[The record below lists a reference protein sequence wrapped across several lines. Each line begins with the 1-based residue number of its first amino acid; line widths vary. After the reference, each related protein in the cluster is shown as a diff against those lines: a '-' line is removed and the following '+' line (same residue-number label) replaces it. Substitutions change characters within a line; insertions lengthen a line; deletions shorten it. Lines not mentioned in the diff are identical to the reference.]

1 MSTYL
6 SNSPTYLP
14 TIQPFQ
20 PDMQLYAGTLE
31 MKQTKFDQA
40 AKQISSLYGSLLN
53 APMLRDKNIATR
65 DEFFKSI
72 DYEIKKIANLDLS
85 LQENVNQA
93 TQLFTSLYDDKN
105 IVKDMMWTKNFY
117 NQRQRGESF
126 RNCFDPEKC
135 GGEFWQGGLDVLD
148 YRAQEFKA
156 ASDEEAMNFGDVRYV
171 PYINVMAEAQKVAE
185 KHGLGDGITVD
196 TPLGNGYIVQTTNG
210 PDLAAGP
217 LMTIF
222 NERFK
227 NDPKLQD
234 YYKAVAYLERKNW
247 VASNVQNYGGS
258 YDAAE
263 QAYISERKQAIEEL
277 YAPEQDK
284 TNFAKDAQSQKR
296 KQLEDKIRNEG
307 TTGDDDLAAEYL
319 RTLESERTLSESSK
333 QLEESLNAATGST
346 NMGRRSLAGEA
357 IDSSWASALFN
368 LDIKKA
374 AIAESYRNHKVLYK
388 EDTVWLKKQQMA
400 NDRYIAELKKKEEEE
415 DAENDDFFS
424 TSGISIADGS
434 SAGPG
439 ATVIDLDE
447 NAPGKAIEKE
457 TKEAE
462 EQFEGVNR
470 TINTRIFESTLS
482 SAKNGDAQSNLD
494 LINQVDL
501 LFNEYASWAGKKG
514 RSGEV
519 TDAVNKLAAWN
530 KKSEKEKL
538 GWAKAGGY
546 DYIFKKLD
554 ENSQHKMYKK
564 LYGPMANSAINN
576 KESRPFLNQTV
587 RSLYPDLQQASN
599 AMVVKNSW
607 QDITKSLYT
616 GAINKFTATE
626 PTSPLVQFLPY
637 TVGNKGFRSANQ
649 FAVAYAFDKS
659 GTKKITPYE
668 KPGATGL
675 PDWMENMLDPTG
687 EAKRNMQRK
696 TVEYEVV
703 GKDGKTRKEKRY
715 ADNGQLVIP
724 NQLSFAKNLAWAT
737 GDQILKTQP
746 KVKFKDEM
754 GKEKTVYAGQFFTD
768 EYDIAPQYQQYADKF
783 EFEKKDGKE
792 SSFEKNFRDAKWA
805 WVFGDKSDAW
815 VRNDDGTW
823 SPDPYSERTTMLGRG
838 FTNLFTGGPAA
849 VWEGITMGYGK
860 GMVVGEAARQAGTR
874 EYFDK
879 YTNYN
884 TEVDT
889 FYGNDWEGNKPVMH
903 YEIEREMGN
912 VEVPG
917 GSIFGDLVN
926 MGSFGAKAIN
936 GVFDLSDKKNAMSN
950 KYNIGFWQYIKA
962 SQAGGI
968 GNDTGQSMIMA
979 GNIKEKA
986 IHSETD
992 AQIFNDLLT
1001 LSTQRQSK
1009 EKTSLAINY
1018 SYVNIAMG
1026 KEDWQGMIVKPALKA
1041 GENDPALGII
1051 RQVVA
1056 SRLGKKTDSA
1066 NVTEYLDKIVNEG
1079 ITLYQPD
1086 AVAEKYNPTSKTES
1100 KLGETG
1106 GHYFYNTTKRRALE
1120 KVMAITGQVQVP
1132 GYEDIGDL
1140 RIVRDGINYKVVG
1153 QIQTGFDAQ
1162 TGKKKYWNAEAGS
1175 PIIFDGNTPL
1185 HEIMYQYP
1193 IPGANGRMYAGL
1205 NGYLANARQD
1215 LIASGTYQSPNKVYD
1230 PSYVPQLWKER
1241 FGEITQIPTRTD
1253 FSKSSM
1259 RPIGNNMYKETVSGD
1274 IFTSEGRVV
1283 RFGGPK
1289 Y

>member
-72 DYEIKKIANLDLS
+72 DYEIKKVANLDLS

-117 NQRQRGESF
+117 NQRERGESF

-156 ASDEEAMNFGDVRYV
+156 ASDDEAMSFGDVKYV

-185 KHGLGDGITVD
+185 KNGIGQMTID
-196 TPLGNGYIVQTTNG
+196 TPLGNGYIMQTTNG
-210 PDLAAGP
+210 PDIAAGP
-217 LMTIF
+217 LMSIF
-222 NERFK
+222 TERFK
-227 NDPKLQD
+227 NDPKLQE

-247 VASNVQNYGGS
+247 VASNAQNYGGS
-258 YDAAE
+258 YEAAE
-263 QAYISERKQAIEEL
+263 QAYVTERKQAIEEL
-277 YAPEQDK
+277 YAPEKDK
-284 TNFAKDAQSQKR
+284 TTFAKDVQSQKKKELEERIR
-296 KQLEDKIRNEG
+296 KEG

-319 RTLESERTLSESSK
+319 KTLESERTLTDADK
-333 QLEESLNAATGST
+333 QLEESLNAAVGSSRMPKR
-346 NMGRRSLAGEA
+346 NLAGEA
-357 IDSSWASALFN
+357 IDASWASALFN
-368 LDIKKA
+368 LDVKKA
-374 AIAESYRNHKVLYK
+374 AIAESWRDYKVLYK
-388 EDTVWLKKQQMA
+388 EDTVWLRKQQMA
-400 NDRYIAELKKKEEEE
+400 NDRYIAELKKKEEKEE
-415 DAENDDFFS
+415 EVNDDFFS

-439 ATVIDLDE
+439 ATVIDLSE
-447 NAPGKAIEKE
+447 TAAGNVISKE

-470 TINTRIFESTLS
+470 TINTRLYSSTLA
-482 SAKNGDAQSNLD
+482 SANNGDAQSSLD
-494 LINQVDL
+494 LVNQVDL
-501 LFNEYASWAGKKG
+501 LFNEYSSWANKKG
-514 RSGEV
+514 ASGEK
-519 TDAVNKLAAWN
+519 TDAANKLTDWN
-530 KKSEKEKL
+530 RKSMKEKL
-538 GWAKAGGY
+538 SWAKSGGY

-554 ENSQHKMYKK
+554 ESSQHKMYKN

-576 KESRPFLNQTV
+576 KESRPYLNQTV
-587 RSLYPDLQQASN
+587 KSLYPDLQQASN

-616 GAINKFTATE
+616 GSINKITATGDD
-626 PTSPLVQFLPY
+626 SPINQFLPY
-637 TVGNKGFRSANQ
+637 TVGEKGFRSANQ
-649 FAVAYAFDKS
+649 FAVAYAFDK
-659 GTKKITPYE
+659 GGVKKITPYE
-668 KPGATGL
+668 TPGATGL
-675 PDWMENMLDPTG
+675 PSWMESMLDPTG
-687 EAKRNMQRK
+687 QAKKNMQRK

-703 GKDGKTRKEKRY
+703 GKDGNTRKEKRY
-715 ADNGQLVIP
+715 ADNGQLVVP
-724 NQLSFAKNLAWAT
+724 NQLSYAKNMYWAT
-737 GDQILKTQP
+737 GDQVLKTQP
-746 KVKFKDEM
+746 KIKFTDEA
-754 GKEKTVYAGQFFTD
+754 GKAKSVYAGQFFND
-768 EYDIAPQYQQYADKF
+768 EYDIVPEYAQYADKF
-783 EFEKKDGKE
+783 QFERKDGKQTA
-792 SSFEKNFRDAKWA
+792 FERNFRDAKWA
-805 WVFGDKSDAW
+805 WAFGDKSDAW
-815 VRNDDGTW
+815 VKRDDGTW
-823 SPDPYSERTTMLGRG
+823 APDPYSERTTMFGRG
-838 FTNLFTGGPAA
+838 ISNLFTGGPAA
-849 VWEGITMGYGK
+849 MWEGISMGYGE
-860 GMVVGEAARQAGTR
+860 GLVSGEAARRSGTN

-879 YTNYN
+879 FTNYN
-884 TEVDT
+884 VDIDEY
-889 FYGNDWEGNKPVMH
+889 YGEDWEGKKPLMH

-968 GNDTGQSMIMA
+968 GNDAGQSMIMA
-979 GNIKEKA
+979 GNIQKNA
-986 IHSETD
+986 IHSEAD
-992 AQIFNDLLT
+992 AQIFNDLIT

-1009 EKTSLAINY
+1009 DKTSLAINY
-1018 SYVNIAMG
+1018 SYVNLALG

-1041 GENDPALGII
+1041 GENDPSLGII

-1056 SRLGKKTDSA
+1056 SRLGKKTDSQE
-1066 NVTEYLDKIVNEG
+1066 VTDYLNKIVNEG
-1079 ITLYQPD
+1079 ITLYQPE

-1100 KLGETG
+1100 QLGEMG

-1120 KVMAITGQVQVP
+1120 KVIAITGQVQVP

-1140 RIVRDGINYKVVG
+1140 RIIREGMNYKVVG

-1162 TGKKKYWNAEAGS
+1162 TGKKKMWNAEAGS

-1193 IPGANGRMYAGL
+1193 IPGSNGRIYAGL

-1230 PSYVPQLWKER
+1230 PSYVPQMWMQK
-1241 FGEITQIPTRTD
+1241 FGQIEQKPEKKDPYVGTQ
-1253 FSKSSM
+1253 SQLSSTASSFVPM
-1259 RPIGNNMYKETVSGD
+1259 GTN
-1274 IFTSEGRVV
+1274 FL
-1283 RFGGPK
+1283 
-1289 Y
+1289 